1 MAFKV
6 TSQIL
11 THDAVHIWQIGLTL
25 DSDLVQTCRKILAKD
40 EIARADRFY
49 FERDRTHFIAARAA
63 MRAIL
68 ACYLNVAPEEVAFSY
83 GEKGKPELAPGL
95 SESGLKFNL
104 SHSRD
109 RALLSVTLHSRI
121 GADIEFINH
130 EFTSDEIATRFFS
143 PSEVSTLRALPQQD
157 RSTAFFSCWTRKEA
171 YIKAVGEGL
180 SIPLDSFDVAFGPGV
195 PAALLRIHAS
205 PNGQSQW
212 AMYDI
217 PAPQGYAAAIVVEG
231 ASHKLLQS
239 QWEWPS
245 QEQHCSRPQ

>member
-6 TSQIL
+6 TSPIL
-11 THDAVHIWQIGLTL
+11 TAGAVHIWQIGLTL
-25 DSDLVQTCRKILAKD
+25 DPAMVQTCRKLLAKD

-49 FERDRTHFIAARAA
+49 FERDRTHFTAARAA
-63 MRAIL
+63 MRTIL
-68 ACYLNVAPEEVAFSY
+68 AQYLNIAPEEVAFSY
-83 GEKGKPELAPGL
+83 GEKGKPELAPSL
-95 SESGLKFNL
+95 SGSELKFNL
-104 SHSRD
+104 SHSHG

-143 PSEVSTLRALPQQD
+143 PWEVSTLQALPPQD

-180 SIPLDSFDVAFGPGV
+180 SIALDSFDVAFGPGV
-195 PAALLRIHAS
+195 PAALLRTHAS
-205 PNGQSQW
+205 PNEQSLW

-231 ASHKLLQS
+231 ANHKLQQN

-245 QEQHCSRPQ
+245 REQHC